1 MAAGRLPT
9 LRGFPSV
16 GVKSSDP
23 ASFVGTATGA
33 ASFVELKGRVSQPHP
48 NGQIVEFVY
57 SANPALKTWSTGG
70 AQVARSKMRI
80 RVTAVPCV
88 EETTLFV

>member
-1 MAAGRLPT
+1 MRRADQLESVENRDGWGSLFCVPERNQEWPT
-9 LRGFPSV
+9 P
-16 GVKSSDP
+16 
-23 ASFVGTATGA
+23 
-33 ASFVELKGRVSQPHP
+33 P

-57 SANPALKTWSTGG
+57 SANPALKTWSNGG

-80 RVTAVPCV
+80 RVAAVPCV